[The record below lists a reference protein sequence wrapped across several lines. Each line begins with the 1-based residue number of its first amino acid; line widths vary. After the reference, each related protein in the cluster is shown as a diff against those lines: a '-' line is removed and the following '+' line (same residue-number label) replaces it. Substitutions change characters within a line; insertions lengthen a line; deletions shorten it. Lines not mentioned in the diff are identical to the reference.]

1 MKISVPLEKSKTES
15 RVSLVPNVVASLVKS
30 GHEISLVDKAGEKA
44 GYPNES
50 YVTAGASIISP
61 KDIATSDLVTYIS
74 KPQIFDQFRE
84 HQIVLSVFGTRSNPQ
99 IMSKINKSKIPALD
113 MELLPRISRAQ
124 GMDALSS
131 QASIAGYKAAISVAN
146 ELGIYLPMMMTAAG
160 TVRPAKILVLGAGV
174 AGLQAIATCRRL
186 GAMVSGFDVRTSAGE
201 QIESLG
207 AKFIHPDTIND
218 AENRSGYAREQS
230 DDEQTVQ
237 RTFLSDFTTNSDGVI
252 TTAAIPGK
260 PAPLLI
266 TEEMIKKM
274 SPGSVIMDLAG
285 ESGGNVEVSDPGNIV
300 ISNGVKIICPKNLP
314 SSMPKVASDLYAKN
328 VMRLLELITDKNGDI
343 SIDLND
349 EIIDSICVAHKGQP
363 RHTEK
368 G

>member
-15 RVSLVPNVVASLVKS
+15 RVSLVPSVVASLVKT
-30 GHEISLVDKAGEKA
+30 GHEISIVDKAGEKA
-44 GYPNES
+44 GYLNET
-50 YVTAGASIISP
+50 YVESGASIISA
-61 KDIATSDLVTYIS
+61 KDISTSDLVAYIS
-74 KPQIFDQFRE
+74 KPKTFDQFRK
-84 HQIVLSVFGTRSNPQ
+84 HQTVLSVFGTRSNPD
-99 IMSKINKSKIPALD
+99 ILLKINNSKITALD
-113 MELLPRISRAQ
+113 MERVPRISRAQ
-124 GMDALSS
+124 GIDALSS

-186 GAMVSGFDVRTSAGE
+186 GAIVSGFDVRTSASE

-230 DDEQTVQ
+230 DNEQSSQ
-237 RTFLSDFTTNSDGVI
+237 RTFLSDFISNSDGVI

-274 SPGSVIMDLAG
+274 NSGSVIMDLAG
-285 ESGGNVEVSDPGNIV
+285 ESGGNVEISNLGTTV
-300 ISNGVKIICPKNLP
+300 ISNGVKIICPDNLP

-328 VMRLLELITDKNGDI
+328 VMRLLELIADKNGDI

-349 EIIDSICVAHKGQP
+349 EIIDSICVAHKGQS
-363 RHTEK
+363 RHMEK